1 MLSVANVPV
10 LVVCTAGLPREALV
24 EAEIVGFANN
34 TIPPGQ
40 FKHLESTQGEVHQ
53 DQRETGEGEV
63 QQQGR
68 GNLTAVVDAWPV
80 WCTSLTGTANSSST
94 AVSQSAVVA
103 SNAYGTYST
112 YSNMTVLPRSLCFG
126 FISVTQTAPAGTNL
140 SSWDVERASEQLIQ
154 AVHSTLQQAGL
165 DVIYLRSLRVYY
177 MMNSVVSED
186 LAMAVAA
193 HTQRLLGVTK
203 LPILLVPMLSLQL
216 NTTTCSS
223 SADSSSMTVKGLED
237 SIVLLSAQLMAV
249 DLAQVDTENW
259 VNVKE

>member
-1 MLSVANVPV
+1 MSVANVPV

-80 WCTSLTGTANSSST
+80 WSTSLTGTVSSST
-94 AVSQSAVVA
+94 AVSQPAVVA
-103 SNAYGTYST
+103 INA

-126 FISVTQTAPAGTNL
+126 FISVAQTAPVGTNL
-140 SSWDVERASEQLIQ
+140 CSWDVERASEQLIQ
-154 AVHSTLQQAGL
+154 AVYRTLQQAGL

-216 NTTTCSS
+216 NTTSSNSNSSSS
-223 SADSSSMTVKGLED
+223 SADSSIAGKGLND
-237 SIVLLSAQLMAV
+237 SIVVLSAQLMAV

>member
-1 MLSVANVPV
+1 MVSVANVPV
-10 LVVCTAGLPREALV
+10 LVVCTSGLPREALV

-40 FKHLESTQGEVHQ
+40 FKQLESTHGEMQQHQGE
-53 DQRETGEGEV
+53 TGVGEV

-80 WCTSLTGTANSSST
+80 WSTSLTGAANSSST
-94 AVSQSAVVA
+94 AVSQPTVV
-103 SNAYGTYST
+103 SNNAYSTHST
-112 YSNMTVLPRSLCFG
+112 YSNMTVLPRSLCSG

-140 SSWDVERASEQLIQ
+140 CSWDVERASEQLIQ
-154 AVHSTLQQAGL
+154 AVYRTLQQAGL

-186 LAMAVAA
+186 LAMAVTA

-216 NTTTCSS
+216 NTSSS
-223 SADSSSMTVKGLED
+223 SADSSSLTRKGLND
-237 SIVLLSAQLMAV
+237 SIVVLSAQLMAV